1 MKLTGYLHH
10 KAADSNASEYTQE
23 THIVI

>member
-10 KAADSNASEYTQE
+10 KAADSNATEYMQK